1 MQATVVELKRWERRG
16 KAGRKEERARE
27 RTVGG
32 KERENREGVS
42 GCQRDGDVKR
52 REYKERT
59 VRVGDGAITQ
69 KRR

>member
-1 MQATVVELKRWERRG
+1 MGEKREGWQEGRER
-16 KAGRKEERARE
+16 ERE